1 MPDRY
6 FEDFRPGD
14 VLPLGERVVT
24 RGEIIAFGA
33 EFDPQ
38 PFHLDEQAPASAL
51 VGGLIAS
58 GWHVASI
65 FMRLIC
71 DAYLLD
77 SASLGSPG
85 IETLKWQRPVRP
97 GDRLT
102 GASTVIEARRSQSKP
117 DRGIVRFHHE
127 IRNQSGETVMW
138 MENPIF
144 FRARSGGEA

>member
-1 MPDRY
+1 
-6 FEDFRPGD
+6 
-14 VLPLGERVVT
+14 
-24 RGEIIAFGA
+24 
-33 EFDPQ
+33 
-38 PFHLDEQAPASAL
+38 
-51 VGGLIAS
+51 
-58 GWHVASI
+58 
-65 FMRLIC
+65 MRLIC

-102 GASTVIEARRSQSKP
+102 GTSTVIEARRSQSKP